1 MATTWIH
8 SNPQRLVKQSEQM
21 AAGMT
26 AHKADIPL
34 TNAQLTAFD
43 DTVTTFASDVTAWRE
58 AKLAYE
64 AAIQAKKTSQR
75 ALTVKMSTYGNL
87 VQASPTV
94 SNAQRIDIGVPVRKK
109 SHTRILPQS
118 VTGLIATPNAAGYL
132 KLKFERGNNKSAVR
146 FQVEGRAES
155 GEWKLLA
162 NVSKTRVTLS
172 GFAPGVPYD
181 FRVIATSAT
190 ASAQPSNI
198 AVIYPESAI
207 AAPRVTLQAA

>member
-1 MATTWIH
+1 
-8 SNPQRLVKQSEQM
+8 
-21 AAGMT
+21 MT
-26 AHKADIPL
+26 AHQADIPL
-34 TNAQLTAFD
+34 TNAQLTSFD
-43 DTVTTFASDVTAWRE
+43 DTVTTFAQDVTAWRE

-94 SNAQRIDIGVPVRKK
+94 SNAQRIDIGVPVRKQ
-109 SHTRILPQS
+109 SHSRIMPQT
-118 VTGLIATPNAAGYL
+118 VKGLVATPNAAGYL
-132 KLKFERGNNKSAVR
+132 KLKFERGTNKSAVR
-146 FQVEGRAES
+146 FQVEGRSES
-155 GEWKLLA
+155 GKWQLLA
-162 NVSKTRVTLS
+162 VVSTTRLTLN

-198 AVIYPESAI
+198 AVIYSDATFAGTREVLR
-207 AAPRVTLQAA
+207 AA